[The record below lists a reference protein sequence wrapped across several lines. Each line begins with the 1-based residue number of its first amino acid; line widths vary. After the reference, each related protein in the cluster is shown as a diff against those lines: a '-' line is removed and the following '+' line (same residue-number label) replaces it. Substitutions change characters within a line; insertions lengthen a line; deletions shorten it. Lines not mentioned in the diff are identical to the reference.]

1 MLFEGLGIGDRFV
14 PELGDEFL
22 GLRRR
27 HAGAE
32 ELVDCVEVDRQR
44 IDLALVGG
52 FDSVHIGRHLA
63 KAVDVVPV
71 LLIVGVEDVRAVFMD
86 LDARLLVS
94 IGVAVA
100 GDV

>member
-14 PELGDEFL
+14 AQIGDEIL
-22 GLRRR
+22 GFRWR

-32 ELVDCVEVDRQR
+32 ELVDRVEVDRQR
-44 IDLALVGG
+44 VDLALVGG
-52 FDSVHIGRHLA
+52 LDPVHIGHHLA
-63 KAVDVVPV
+63 KAVDVVPY
-71 LLIVGVEDVRAVFMD
+71 LLIVGVEDMWSVLMD
-86 LDARLLVS
+86 LNACLLVS

>member
-14 PELGDEFL
+14 AQIGDEFL
-22 GLRRR
+22 SLRRR

-32 ELVDCVEVDRQR
+32 ELVDRVEVDWQR

-52 FDSVHIGRHLA
+52 LDSVHIGHHLA
-63 KAVDVVPV
+63 EAIDVVPD
-71 LLIVGVEDVRAVFMD
+71 LLIVGVENMGSVFVD